1 MSRPLRRVV
10 HVLLASAVT
19 ILGGAVSA
27 SAAVSWDSESKDDH
41 IAIRGDRTSPGSS
54 GSAASGSGSTIVT
67 NCVPMENNQLR
78 CYSYDSAAPD
88 SAAVTAVTVD
98 AATGPSAAA
107 IAASAA
113 TEFRRLPLT
122 SGGIVIQPSRGWT
135 LVNVDTIVLT
145 DPTPATFDTTILGI
159 PVTVRATPTRYSW
172 SFGDDTPPLVTTEP
186 GSEWPNP
193 TVTHAYRTA
202 GTRTITLTT
211 QWSGEFRVGGS
222 PTWQPIAGFA
232 TTTESAPPLEVRS
245 ATNSLVTTP

>member
-1 MSRPLRRVV
+1 VTSRLLRS
-10 HVLLASAVT
+10 LAA
-19 ILGGAVSA
+19 GAMCAGLTFIA
-27 SAAVSWDSESKDDH
+27 SAASASEFTGAAEDDTLT
-41 IAIRGDRTSPGSS
+41 IRGQRPGTSS

>member
-1 MSRPLRRVV
+1 MNSPPSRTLLLTIVLVV
-10 HVLLASAVT
+10 LGAAPASAGT
-19 ILGGAVSA
+19 R
-27 SAAVSWDSESKDDH
+27 WDGTVGDDH
-41 IAIRGDRTSPGSS
+41 LIVGASRTSPGTS
-54 GSAASGSGSTIVT
+54 GSVASGSGSGSTIVT

-78 CYSYDSAAPD
+78 CYSYDPAAPV
-88 SAAVTAVTVD
+88 SAGIMAVTVD
-98 AATGPSAAA
+98 AATGPSPAA

-113 TEFRRLPLT
+113 TQFRRLPLT

-145 DPTPATFDTTILGI
+145 DPTPAVFDTTILGI

-186 GSEWPNP
+186 GAEWPDP

-211 QWSGEFRVGGS
+211 QWSGEFRIAGS
-222 PTWQPIAGFA
+222 PTWQPIAGVA
-232 TTTESAPPLEVRS
+232 TTAESAPPLEVRS
-245 ATNSLVTTP
+245 ATNVLVTNP

>member
-1 MSRPLRRVV
+1 MTSRRSRTLLLTL
-10 HVLLASAVT
+10 VLVG
-19 ILGGAVSA
+19 LGAAPA
-27 SAAVSWDSESKDDH
+27 SAATRWDGTAGDDH
-41 IAIRGDRTSPGSS
+41 LIVGANRTSPGSS
-54 GSAASGSGSTIVT
+54 GSAAPGSGSTIVT

-135 LVNVDTIVLT
+135 LVNVETIVLT

-193 TVTHAYRTA
+193 TVTHAFRTA